1 MRHHCG
7 GLRATGCPSRL
18 SRRPRPPPGG
28 RTRLSCNPVSWLLLS
43 CFYKFAQIFICV
55 HDTPLYPLCQ
65 SPLGN
70 LRNFILFAKQE
81 GYWMVILPGFPR
93 CARGAG
99 SENPLPG
106 GRRLAAGHLI
116 KLNRNNIF
124 AQIIL
129 NQKNK
134 RADSTVPPSKKQAG
148 KLCPSDASPL
158 AFLLFCSPG
167 SGGHCFTAPLS
178 SAGGSSLKMFFQFFS
193 RLSRFTLMGSTPMN
207 EGTAFPRSPLAAA
220 RAMASPCS

>member
-129 NQKNK
+129 NQKKQKSGQHCPHPAKNK
-134 RADSTVPPSKKQAG
+134 RGSSVRPTLLRLLFFYSVRRGRAVT
-148 KLCPSDASPL
+148 ASPHRS
-158 AFLLFCSPG
+158 APPG
-167 SGGHCFTAPLS
+167 APL
-178 SAGGSSLKMFFQFFS
+178 
-193 RLSRFTLMGSTPMN
+193 
-207 EGTAFPRSPLAAA
+207 
-220 RAMASPCS
+220 